1 MQSKKCGPQVSTK
14 VVAVVSEPA
23 VVEVPLSTVV
33 EVPLSAAVDRE
44 HDDAAPPVP
53 QQISSELF
61 QNEPKSSIEE
71 RYPSTGQVQT
81 QRQNEVAY

>member
-23 VVEVPLSTVV
+23 VVEVPLSAVV
-33 EVPLSAAVDRE
+33 DCE

-71 RYPSTGQVQT
+71 LYPSTGQVQT